1 MTTLIKVLITSIL
14 GVFMTSCNF
23 NFNIGTKGNGNVQT
37 IERTINGN
45 YDQIEVSNGLD
56 VFLTQGDTDRIS
68 VQADENL
75 HDIIKT
81 EVIGNTLKIY
91 TNENISSSQSQK
103 VMVSFRTLSKISAAS
118 GSDVYATN
126 KITVES
132 LKLETSSGS
141 DMTLDV
147 STNSIDCESASGSD
161 LKLSG
166 STVSFKAQASSGSNI
181 HAGDLTSNSAH
192 VSASSGADI
201 TVKTLKVLVA
211 KALSG
216 GEVSYIGTPEKIEK
230 TKGVSGM

>member
-1 MTTLIKVLITSIL
+1 MTTLIKVLIASIL
-14 GVFMTSCNF
+14 GILMTSCNF

-37 IERTINGN
+37 IERTINGS

-56 VFLTQGDTDRIS
+56 VFLTQSDTDRIS

-75 HDIIKT
+75 HDIIIT
-81 EVIGNTLKIY
+81 EVQGNTLKIY
-91 TNENISSSQSQK
+91 TDENISTSQAKK
-103 VMVSFRTLSKISAAS
+103 VMVSFKNISKISGAS
-118 GSDVYATN
+118 GSDIYSTN
-126 KITVES
+126 KINVES

-141 DMTLDV
+141 DMTLNV
-147 STNSIDCESASGSD
+147 TTKALDCESSSGSD

-181 HAGDLTSNSAH
+181 HAGDLTSERSH

-201 TVKTLKVLVA
+201 TVNTLKELVA
-211 KALSG
+211 KASSG

-230 TKGVSGM
+230 TKGVSGI